1 MNNKEFTSEL
11 SRRLGYTLKDT
22 SELVT
27 SLLSDMTRQLE
38 EGNMISIQGFGTF
51 EVKKKAERIS
61 VNPTT
66 KQRMLVPPKLVLT
79 YKPSTLLRISL
90 SDLSFK
96 IFHIMNEKLNI
107 QDLIDLL
114 AEKHGMSKKNADSF
128 VKEFFQLIEE
138 ALEKDKYV
146 KIKGLGAFKLIDVE
160 SRESVNVNTGER
172 FEIQGHTKVS
182 FTPEPALK
190 DIINKPFAHFE
201 TVVLNEG
208 TVLEDTPVDSGS
220 EEDEDTEQ
228 KVEDVVPEVVA
239 GSAVETPEIAE
250 KIDSPVEPEPVEE
263 AVVPVETVASEE
275 VNEER
280 VEVIK
285 TAGPAESSAMKYF
298 IAIVALVVLL
308 CAGTVAYLYYPD
320 WFDGLSAESPVEE
333 TADNEA
339 GNAAGNT
346 VLMDSVGVKD
356 SVVIAV
362 KDTVSKKLIAEPVI
376 KQQEAPVA
384 VRQPVVAAATSAS
397 QPKKEKKV
405 EYVPDS
411 TNYTIA
417 GTQAT
422 YTIKPGETLTRVA
435 LRFYGTKALY
445 PYIVKHNPDVIKKPD
460 NVPAGTTIKIPKL
473 VKKQ

>member
-1 MNNKEFTSEL
+1 
-11 SRRLGYTLKDT
+11 
-22 SELVT
+22 
-27 SLLSDMTRQLE
+27 
-38 EGNMISIQGFGTF
+38 
-51 EVKKKAERIS
+51 
-61 VNPTT
+61 
-66 KQRMLVPPKLVLT
+66 
-79 YKPSTLLRISL
+79 
-90 SDLSFK
+90 
-96 IFHIMNEKLNI
+96 MNEKLNI

-208 TVLEDTPVDSGS
+208 TVLEDTPVDSDS

-228 KVEDVVPEVVA
+228 KVEDAVPEVVA

-250 KIDSPVEPEPVEE
+250 KNDSPVEPEPVEE
-263 AVVPVETVASEE
+263 TVAPVETVASEE

-320 WFDGLSAESPVEE
+320 WFDGLSAEPPVEE
-333 TADNEA
+333 TA

-346 VLMDSVGVKD
+346 ALMDSVGVKD
-356 SVVIAV
+356 SVAIAV

-376 KQQEAPVA
+376 KQQEASVA
-384 VRQPVVAAATSAS
+384 VKQPMAAATSAS
-397 QPKKEKKV
+397 QPKKQKKV

>member
-1 MNNKEFTSEL
+1 
-11 SRRLGYTLKDT
+11 
-22 SELVT
+22 
-27 SLLSDMTRQLE
+27 
-38 EGNMISIQGFGTF
+38 
-51 EVKKKAERIS
+51 
-61 VNPTT
+61 
-66 KQRMLVPPKLVLT
+66 
-79 YKPSTLLRISL
+79 
-90 SDLSFK
+90 
-96 IFHIMNEKLNI
+96 MNEKLNI

-460 NVPAGTTIKIPKL
+460 NVPAGTDRKS
-473 VKKQ
+473 VV

>member
-1 MNNKEFTSEL
+1 
-11 SRRLGYTLKDT
+11 
-22 SELVT
+22 
-27 SLLSDMTRQLE
+27 
-38 EGNMISIQGFGTF
+38 
-51 EVKKKAERIS
+51 
-61 VNPTT
+61 
-66 KQRMLVPPKLVLT
+66 
-79 YKPSTLLRISL
+79 
-90 SDLSFK
+90 
-96 IFHIMNEKLNI
+96 MNEKLNI

-239 GSAVETPEIAE
+239 GSTVEIPEIAE
-250 KIDSPVEPEPVEE
+250 KNDSPVESEPVEE
-263 AVVPVETVASEE
+263 TVAPVETVASEEVNEERVEVIKTAGPAESSAMKYFIAIVALVVLLCAGTVPVETVASEE

-320 WFDGLSAESPVEE
+320 WFDGLSAEQPVEE
-333 TADNEA
+333 TAGNEA
-339 GNAAGNT
+339 GNEAGNT
-346 VLMDSVGVKD
+346 ALMDSVGVKD
-356 SVVIAV
+356 SVAIAV

-384 VRQPVVAAATSAS
+384 VKQPVAAATSAS
-397 QPKKEKKV
+397 QPKKQKKV

>member
-1 MNNKEFTSEL
+1 
-11 SRRLGYTLKDT
+11 
-22 SELVT
+22 
-27 SLLSDMTRQLE
+27 
-38 EGNMISIQGFGTF
+38 
-51 EVKKKAERIS
+51 
-61 VNPTT
+61 
-66 KQRMLVPPKLVLT
+66 
-79 YKPSTLLRISL
+79 
-90 SDLSFK
+90 
-96 IFHIMNEKLNI
+96 MNEKLNI

-220 EEDEDTEQ
+220 E
-228 KVEDVVPEVVA
+228 EDVVPEVVA

>member
-1 MNNKEFTSEL
+1 
-11 SRRLGYTLKDT
+11 
-22 SELVT
+22 
-27 SLLSDMTRQLE
+27 
-38 EGNMISIQGFGTF
+38 
-51 EVKKKAERIS
+51 
-61 VNPTT
+61 
-66 KQRMLVPPKLVLT
+66 
-79 YKPSTLLRISL
+79 
-90 SDLSFK
+90 
-96 IFHIMNEKLNI
+96 MNEKLNI

-376 KQQEAPVA
+376 KQQEAPAA

-397 QPKKEKKV
+397 QPKKRRKLSMYPILPIIPLQERRRH
-405 EYVPDS
+405 
-411 TNYTIA
+411 
-417 GTQAT
+417 
-422 YTIKPGETLTRVA
+422 TR
-435 LRFYGTKALY
+435 
-445 PYIVKHNPDVIKKPD
+445 
-460 NVPAGTTIKIPKL
+460 
-473 VKKQ
+473 

>member
-1 MNNKEFTSEL
+1 
-11 SRRLGYTLKDT
+11 
-22 SELVT
+22 
-27 SLLSDMTRQLE
+27 
-38 EGNMISIQGFGTF
+38 
-51 EVKKKAERIS
+51 
-61 VNPTT
+61 
-66 KQRMLVPPKLVLT
+66 
-79 YKPSTLLRISL
+79 
-90 SDLSFK
+90 
-96 IFHIMNEKLNI
+96 MNEKLNI

-397 QPKKEKKV
+397 QPKKREEKLSM
-405 EYVPDS
+405 YPILPIIPCR
-411 TNYTIA
+411 NA
-417 GTQAT
+417 GD
-422 YTIKPGETLTRVA
+422 IHDKSRV
-435 LRFYGTKALY
+435 R
-445 PYIVKHNPDVIKKPD
+445 H
-460 NVPAGTTIKIPKL
+460 
-473 VKKQ
+473 

>member
-1 MNNKEFTSEL
+1 
-11 SRRLGYTLKDT
+11 
-22 SELVT
+22 
-27 SLLSDMTRQLE
+27 
-38 EGNMISIQGFGTF
+38 
-51 EVKKKAERIS
+51 
-61 VNPTT
+61 
-66 KQRMLVPPKLVLT
+66 
-79 YKPSTLLRISL
+79 
-90 SDLSFK
+90 
-96 IFHIMNEKLNI
+96 MNEKLNI

-208 TVLEDTPVDSGS
+208 TVLEDTPVDSGG

-239 GSAVETPEIAE
+239 GSTVETPEITE
-250 KIDSPVEPEPVEE
+250 KKDTPVEPEPVEE
-263 AVVPVETVASEE
+263 AVAPVETVASEE

-280 VEVIK
+280 VE
-285 TAGPAESSAMKYF
+285 ESSAMKYF

-320 WFDGLSAESPVEE
+320 WFDELSAESPVEE
-333 TADNEA
+333 TAGNEA

-356 SVVIAV
+356 SVAIAV

-384 VRQPVVAAATSAS
+384 VKQPVAAATSAS
-397 QPKKEKKV
+397 QPKKQKKV

-411 TNYTIA
+411 TNHTIA

>member
-1 MNNKEFTSEL
+1 
-11 SRRLGYTLKDT
+11 
-22 SELVT
+22 
-27 SLLSDMTRQLE
+27 
-38 EGNMISIQGFGTF
+38 
-51 EVKKKAERIS
+51 
-61 VNPTT
+61 
-66 KQRMLVPPKLVLT
+66 
-79 YKPSTLLRISL
+79 
-90 SDLSFK
+90 
-96 IFHIMNEKLNI
+96 MNEKLNI

-208 TVLEDTPVDSGS
+208 TVLEDTPVDSDS

-228 KVEDVVPEVVA
+228 KVEDAVSEVVA

-275 VNEER
+275 VYEER

-308 CAGTVAYLYYPD
+308 CAGTIAYLYYPD
-320 WFDGLSAESPVEE
+320 WFDGLSAEPPVEE

-356 SVVIAV
+356 SVAIAV

-376 KQQEAPVA
+376 KQQEAPV
-384 VRQPVVAAATSAS
+384 VVKQTVVAATSAS
-397 QPKKEKKV
+397 QPKKQKKV

-445 PYIVKHNPDVIKKPD
+445 PYIVKHNPDVIKKTD

>member
-1 MNNKEFTSEL
+1 M
-11 SRRLGYTLKDT
+11 
-22 SELVT
+22 
-27 SLLSDMTRQLE
+27 
-38 EGNMISIQGFGTF
+38 
-51 EVKKKAERIS
+51 
-61 VNPTT
+61 
-66 KQRMLVPPKLVLT
+66 
-79 YKPSTLLRISL
+79 
-90 SDLSFK
+90 
-96 IFHIMNEKLNI
+96 
-107 QDLIDLL
+107 
-114 AEKHGMSKKNADSF
+114 
-128 VKEFFQLIEE
+128 
-138 ALEKDKYV
+138 
-146 KIKGLGAFKLIDVE
+146 
-160 SRESVNVNTGER
+160 
-172 FEIQGHTKVS
+172 
-182 FTPEPALK
+182 
-190 DIINKPFAHFE
+190 
-201 TVVLNEG
+201 LNEG

-397 QPKKEKKV
+397 QAEKKRRKV

-411 TNYTIA
+411 TKLYHWQGNA
-417 GTQAT
+417 GD
-422 YTIKPGETLTRVA
+422 IHDKSPGETVDQSWL
-435 LRFYGTKALY
+435 LRF
-445 PYIVKHNPDVIKKPD
+445 
-460 NVPAGTTIKIPKL
+460 
-473 VKKQ
+473 

>member
-1 MNNKEFTSEL
+1 M
-11 SRRLGYTLKDT
+11 
-22 SELVT
+22 
-27 SLLSDMTRQLE
+27 
-38 EGNMISIQGFGTF
+38 
-51 EVKKKAERIS
+51 
-61 VNPTT
+61 
-66 KQRMLVPPKLVLT
+66 
-79 YKPSTLLRISL
+79 
-90 SDLSFK
+90 
-96 IFHIMNEKLNI
+96 
-107 QDLIDLL
+107 L

-208 TVLEDTPVDSGS
+208 TVLEDTPVDSDS

-228 KVEDVVPEVVA
+228 KVEDAVPEVVA

-298 IAIVALVVLL
+298 IAIVALVILL

-320 WFDGLSAESPVEE
+320 WFDGLSTEPPVEE
-333 TADNEA
+333 TAGNEVD
-339 GNAAGNT
+339 NAAGNT
-346 VLMDSVGVKD
+346 VLMDSVA
-356 SVVIAV
+356 IAV

-384 VRQPVVAAATSAS
+384 VKQTVVAATSAS
-397 QPKKEKKV
+397 QPKKQKKV

-445 PYIVKHNPDVIKKPD
+445 PYIVKHNPDVIK
-460 NVPAGTTIKIPKL
+460 NRIMYLRA
-473 VKKQ
+473 QQ